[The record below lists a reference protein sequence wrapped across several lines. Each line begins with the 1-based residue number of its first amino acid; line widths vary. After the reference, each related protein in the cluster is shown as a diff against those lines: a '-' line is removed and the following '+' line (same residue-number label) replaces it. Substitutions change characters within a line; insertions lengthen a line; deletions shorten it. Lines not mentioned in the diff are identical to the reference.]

1 MIDNCSDE
9 FEDSIKKKKKLQR
22 EITAPIKWH
31 PFLKF

>member
-9 FEDSIKKKKKLQR
+9 FEDSIKKKRLQR